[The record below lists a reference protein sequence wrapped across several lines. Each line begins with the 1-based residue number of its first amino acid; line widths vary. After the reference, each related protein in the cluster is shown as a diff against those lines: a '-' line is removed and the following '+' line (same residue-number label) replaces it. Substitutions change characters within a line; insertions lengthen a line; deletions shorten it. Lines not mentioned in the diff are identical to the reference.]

1 MRRGEVW
8 WADLPPP
15 AGRRPVVLLSRNEA
29 YAVRQL
35 VIVAPVTTRA
45 RRIPTEVPLGPE
57 EGLPK
62 ACVVNLDTLTTIPK
76 HTLTEPI
83 GPLPPGKLAAV
94 ERALRFALDLA
105 GGRPEHGAAASK
117 LSIPLW
123 ARAADPPRWGAP
135 IRLPPATL
143 PLEGS

>member
-35 VIVAPVTTRA
+35 VIVAPITTRV

-62 ACVVNLDTLTTIPK
+62 ASAVNPTPPRPTPNPPRPG
-76 HTLTEPI
+76 PI
-83 GPLPPGKLAAV
+83 GPPPPGKPPPADAARSSRLAQPGA
-94 ERALRFALDLA
+94 
-105 GGRPEHGAAASK
+105 RPEKG
-117 LSIPLW
+117 PW
-123 ARAADPPRWGAP
+123 
-135 IRLPPATL
+135 PA
-143 PLEGS
+143 